1 MAGNFWLVYHDLL
14 ESDEEVALDWWT
26 DIADIR
32 FDKMALAQHDAGL
45 FTHYFL
51 PTGTVGPILSLY
63 ETAEPLTRDE
73 FERRRALGRWLSM
86 AMLRVLARHP
96 SFARQAILLR
106 VDARKDL
113 NRHAVARKAAELQDG
128 DAPPPPLAAE
138 TTGSYFL
145 VRHVPLA
152 EGAAEALCDRVR
164 NAGRLT
170 SPHPAQLHNHLL
182 LPAGGEGG
190 VSVFTLWETKAPM
203 EAEVFQAFIDS
214 PNSPASVELFDS
226 TTHAVAAGTGL
237 LPAAAFPQTLSF
249 AQKLQFPFM
258 DDSMGAVRSVGD
270 MVRSMG
276 ELLDEESPAEQV
288 LYGTWSQEA
297 VASEQVPYTR
307 PREAGASPATA
318 TREAIEEKL
327 RAPFAVR
334 APFRSQK
341 EARKQLLEQQ
351 AGQIKDALDDA
362 RKK

>member
-1 MAGNFWLVYHDLL
+1 MLDRAGQH
-14 ESDEEVALDWWT
+14 T
-26 DIADIR
+26 
-32 FDKMALAQHDAGL
+32 LAPSPPRHAE
-45 FTHYFL
+45 
-51 PTGTVGPILSLY
+51 TGTPLPITTLS
-63 ETAEPLTRDE
+63 PLLPPATTPPSAWPTSSSE
-73 FERRRALGRWLSM
+73 
-86 AMLRVLARHP
+86 VLARHP

-128 DAPPPPLAAE
+128 DAPLPPLAAE

-190 VSVFTLWETKAPM
+190 GSVFTLWETKAPM

-351 AGQIKDALDDA
+351 AGQIKDALDEA